1 MRIKIKI
8 NPKTGVVYLPREVLE
23 DGFRGEVDAFGAG
36 SVIVI
41 THPDADVMAIKES
54 ITLVAKDIELTPR
67 SRSRRSTHLL
77 KSQEMGQNGGD
88 DS

>member
-8 NPKTGVVYLPREVLE
+8 NPKTGVVYLPRELVE

-41 THPDADVMAIKES
+41 THPDADVAVIKES
-54 ITLVAKDIELTPR
+54 ISLVSRDIELTHR
-67 SRSRRSTHLL
+67 SHSRRSAHLP
-77 KSQEMGQNGGD
+77 KSQEIGQNGGD

>member
-8 NPKTGVVYLPREVLE
+8 NPKTGVVYLPREMVE

-54 ITLVAKDIELTPR
+54 ITLVAKDIDLTPR
-67 SRSRRSTHLL
+67 SRSRRSAHLP
-77 KSQEMGQNGGD
+77 KPQEIEQNGGN

>member
-8 NPKTGVVYLPREVLE
+8 NPKTGVIYLPKSMVE
-23 DGFRGEVDAFGAG
+23 DGFNGEVDVFGAG
-36 SVIVI
+36 SVLVI

-54 ITLVAKDIELTPR
+54 ITLVAKDIDLTLRSHPR
-67 SRSRRSTHLL
+67 RRAHLP
-77 KSQEMGQNGGD
+77 KSQEIGQNGGD

>member
-1 MRIKIKI
+1 VRIKIKI
-8 NPKTGVVYLPREVLE
+8 NPKTGVVYLPREMVE

-54 ITLVAKDIELTPR
+54 ITLVSRDIELTPR
-67 SRSRRSTHLL
+67 SRSQGSAHLP
-77 KSQEMGQNGGD
+77 KSQEIGQNGGD

>member
-1 MRIKIKI
+1 MRKKIKI
-8 NPKTGVVYLPREVLE
+8 NPKTGVVYLPREMVE

-54 ITLVAKDIELTPR
+54 INLVAKDIELTPR
-67 SRSRRSTHLL
+67 SRSRRSSHLP
-77 KSQEMGQNGGD
+77 KSQEIGQNGGD

>member
-8 NPKTGVVYLPREVLE
+8 NPKTRVLYLPKSMVE

-67 SRSRRSTHLL
+67 SRSRRSTHLP